1 LQSAYAKVRASGL
14 DTGRDGDLRLATLLC
29 LAGLAAL
36 YLRDSRVRALE
47 AEARE
52 REAEARR
59 LDEKRNNDATRRPFC
74 S

>member
-1 LQSAYAKVRASGL
+1 
-14 DTGRDGDLRLATLLC
+14 
-29 LAGLAAL
+29 
-36 YLRDSRVRALE
+36 VRALE